1 MKRKTMNDNP
11 EHPEPPDEPAGSE
24 SGALIEPSEEAV
36 LRLERELADMKEKYL
51 RLAAEYDNFKRRSA
65 KDRTDLWQRAQADLV
80 QRLVDALDDLA
91 RFAHVDPAQ
100 TDAKTLHDG
109 VDMVERKTWKALE
122 AAGVTRGA
130 LYHHFAGKT
139 ELFAAVYEEVERQH
153 ANGKLTVRERIDRLL
168 DAGSF
173 REVGTIAG
181 SARYEGTQLVE
192 FVPANQVAGHGTIDS
207 RPIAVVGDD
216 FTVRGGAA
224 DASVYEKLLYPERL
238 AHDLRM
244 PIVRLVDGT
253 GVALAERLRRTAP
266 GTRVVMLTAV
276 ESIES
281 VIDALVAGARA
292 WLPKTVDTAHLVQ
305 VIRGVH
311 AGGAWLSPGLLGK
324 VIPLLLTRALFPP
337 PDPLAVLTQRER
349 EVLGCMVEGLSRP
362 EIAAHLNMSGNTVRT
377 HTQNLIGKLGA
388 HSSLEAMTLAMRSGR
403 FAISE

>member
-1 MKRKTMNDNP
+1 VLNISVLVVDD
-11 EHPEPPDEPAGSE
+11 HPVFADALKARLSAEPDLGPISVAYS
-24 SGALIEPSEEAV
+24 
-36 LRLERELADMKEKYL
+36 
-51 RLAAEYDNFKRRSA
+51 AAE
-65 KDRTDLWQRAQADLV
+65 AD
-80 QRLVDALDDLA
+80 A
-91 RFAHVDPAQ
+91 
-100 TDAKTLHDG
+100 T
-109 VDMVERKTWKALE
+109 
-122 AAGVTRGA
+122 
-130 LYHHFAGKT
+130 
-139 ELFAAVYEEVERQH
+139 
-153 ANGKLTVRERIDRLL
+153 
-168 DAGSF
+168 
-173 REVGTIAG
+173 
-181 SARYEGTQLVE
+181 SARHPVD
-192 FVPANQVAGHGTIDS
+192 VAIL
-207 RPIAVVGDD
+207 D
-216 FTVRGGAA
+216 F
-224 DASVYEKLLYPERL
+224 
-238 AHDLRM
+238 
-244 PIVRLVDGT
+244 RLVDGT